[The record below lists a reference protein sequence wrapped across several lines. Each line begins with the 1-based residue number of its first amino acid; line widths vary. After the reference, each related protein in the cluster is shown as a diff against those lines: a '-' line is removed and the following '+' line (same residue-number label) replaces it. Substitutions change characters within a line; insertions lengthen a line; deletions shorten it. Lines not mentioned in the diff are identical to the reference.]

1 MAEIVNLGS
10 LYLNGQ
16 PKDLGVEYN
25 GEVLSFGNTIP
36 GKTIPFVKWGKLLVA
51 SQCIC
56 TNISWDELNKA
67 GYIFGWPVKIDGAP
81 YLCRSLKVGEERD
94 VPNEWDSILDDLGED
109 DGLWH
114 WSDGYFWGQETS
126 RHLTSF
132 RAVRGWESAR
142 YWNYYAVTARSV
154 DVGFRPVLEPLPP
167 APMISGSLIGAGL
180 KVYGPDADI
189 AGELVE
195 VTDYDL
201 VIELPRVLS
210 SSALNVRRLGSNGS
224 QWAHRDGY
232 RLTIDRSAIIWME
245 KID

>member
-1 MAEIVNLGS
+1 MADIVNLGS

-25 GEVLSFGNTIP
+25 GEVLSFGNTNSERS
-36 GKTIPFVKWGKLLVA
+36 IPFVKWGELLVA
-51 SQCIC
+51 NQCVC
-56 TNISWDELNKA
+56 VNISWDELNKA
-67 GYIFGWPVKIDGAP
+67 GYIFGCPVKIDGTF
-81 YLCRSLKVGEERD
+81 YLCRSLEVGEEKD
-94 VPNEWDSILDDLGED
+94 VSNEWDSILDDLGED

-114 WSDGYFWGQETS
+114 WSEQFFWGQETS
-126 RHLTSF
+126 KNQASF
-132 RAVRGWESAR
+132 RAVRGYPSAR
-142 YWNYYAVTARSV
+142 TWYNLDATDRHVY
-154 DVGFRPVLEPLPP
+154 VGFRPVLEPLPP